1 MKNKNLFYCEYSD
14 TIRQNPENYLICS
27 RQYGAWICNPDLA
40 SNKELSIKVFT
51 ALFEY
56 ENKYEK
62 DPLKLISKI

>member
-1 MKNKNLFYCEYSD
+1 MKTPSLFYCEYSD
-14 TIRQNPENYLICS
+14 TIRQKPENYIICN
-27 RQYGAWICNPDLA
+27 RQLGAWVCNPDLA

-62 DPLKLISKI
+62 DALKLISRI

>member
-1 MKNKNLFYCEYSD
+1 MKTPSLFYCEYSD
-14 TIRQNPENYLICS
+14 TIRQKPENYIICS
-27 RQYGAWICNPDLA
+27 RQLGIWICNPDLA

-62 DPLKLISKI
+62 DALKLISRI